1 MLLEVKNLKKSF
13 KNGRVKAVDG
23 VSFTL
28 EKGRTLGILGESGC
42 GKSTLAKLVVG
53 LLKPDA
59 GEIIF
64 KGKAAQIIFQ
74 QPFLSLDPR
83 MRVKEILEEA
93 FIVSGDRMTLKPV
106 ARLLEDVGLDLKLA
120 HRFPHE
126 LSGGECQRI
135 AIARALS
142 LDPELVVCDE
152 AVSSL
157 DVISQI
163 QILNLLLKIQQEKG
177 TSYLF
182 ISHDPKVVRHM
193 SDEIL
198 VMK

>member
-23 VSFTL
+23 VSFSL

-53 LLKPDA
+53 LLKPDE

-64 KGKAAQIIFQ
+64 RGKTVQIIFQ

-83 MRVKEILEEA
+83 MRVKEILEEPFNISGGRMA
-93 FIVSGDRMTLKPV
+93 FKPV
-106 ARLLEDVGLDLKLA
+106 ARLLEDVGLDLQLA

-142 LDPELVVCDE
+142 LDPELLVCDE

-163 QILNLLLKIQQEKG
+163 QILNLLLKLQVEKG
-177 TSYLF
+177 MSILF

>member
-13 KNGRVKAVDG
+13 KKGRVKAVDG
-23 VSFTL
+23 VSFSL

-64 KGKAAQIIFQ
+64 MGKSAQIIFQ

-83 MRVKEILEEA
+83 MRVSAILEEP
-93 FIVSGDRMTLKPV
+93 FRIRGRGSGFKPV
-106 ARLLEDVGLDLKLA
+106 AVLLQSVGLDPGLA
-120 HRFPHE
+120 HRFPHQ

-142 LDPELVVCDE
+142 LDPELLICDE

-163 QILNLLLKIQQEKG
+163 QILNLLLRLQQEKG
-177 TSYLF
+177 MAYLF